1 MRRLVHLEFVLAAGF
16 AAAVAYGA
24 CAAEDWYSDAKL
36 GMFVHWG
43 LYAADGQ
50 GEWAMFR
57 NGIAPEDYARH
68 AEAWNPE
75 TGCEERWVRMAK
87 DAGVR
92 YMVLTTRHHD
102 GFSLWDT
109 KTDAFN
115 SMNTP
120 AKRDH
125 VRAYVEACRKYGMK
139 VGLYYS
145 LVDWRLRDTDPAK
158 MKANAWAQLEELM
171 TKYGRIDVLW
181 YDGSWHPKDMTTAE
195 FWESE
200 RLNAKIREWQPGIL
214 INDRSGTKEDFQTI
228 EGRNIPRPPEGAKR
242 WESCLTLQDD
252 DWSFWGYC
260 NHTAFRKTPEQI
272 VCQLIHCLELG
283 GNLLVNVGPD
293 ARGEIDPWQCDLF
306 AKVGGWI
313 AAHKDAVYGSRPTEV
328 AAKTPLAKG
337 WSGNSCGFF
346 TEADDRYYLFLHAW
360 PGERTTFPYFTGCV
374 KAVRL
379 DGREISFELD
389 ASEHRLTLT
398 GLPKD
403 PPDDVCPVLELFKDA
418 VPAVCPVVAFADRVP
433 REKGEIFRLD
443 SGDLV
448 DVVPERT
455 VNFGMGVYHWER
467 VRRPELLARLDASF
481 GWREAKGNMPGSL
494 DVTWPEGDGQVPAL
508 VFLCG
513 DGVAALPD
521 EQVAQAVKRGYAV
534 ARLDVAGLPVAA
546 AAKTAIAAY
555 DLLRREARVDCAH
568 IGVYGFGATCGRAAY
583 LAGAHEMRFALAAA
597 VDADVPKELL
607 ALQAPHLASVGAS
620 GADVVRARREFDAAV
635 AATPAWYDYG
645 LSGLDITI
653 FPGEDDLNYGGT
665 LEYFRRPGCSAPALC
680 DLNRILDFCD
690 WRHWRHA
697 PGTPARVE
705 RLPDLLT
712 SPKTGRAVTTKEGWE
727 KELRPE
733 IVEFYTRE
741 VYGRRPVERPEALT
755 FTTVGRDTPVCGGK
769 GVRREVKISFRA
781 NQVRRDVLQRRRLHP
796 EAGER
801 FGSAGV
807 PLHHLHG
814 RSVQAAQDVQRRD
827 DRDGARPRLC
837 DGRLLGEGLP
847 AGHVARSVRAEGL
860 AGEIC
865 LRQLR
870 KARGAHARE
879 LGRDQ
884 RLGMDG
890 EPRPRLARDGSGD
903 RREARGGGRKL
914 AGREDSALGGR
925 HGHAFR
931 DGVSELL
938 GLPGRS
944 ALSYRPGRRRA
955 DGAAHAPAGVL
966 VLRQHLEVVGY
977 GPLRVSLRPAPARRL
992 HCAAASRGRHGVGRH
1007 RRRSGRRVPDG
1018 ACRLTG
1024 LGALRNEGACVGH
1037 RLSGRRFEPDH
1048 RGRRIPPP
1056 SGRSLSR
1063 LRELEAFHGLCRRP
1077 RME

>member
-1 MRRLVHLEFVLAAGF
+1 MKTKIKLLAAGF
-16 AAAVAYGA
+16 AAAMACGA
-24 CAAEDWYSDAKL
+24 RAAEDWYLDAKL

-125 VRAYVEACRKYGMK
+125 VRAYVEACRKHGMK

-181 YDGSWHPKDMTTAE
+181 YDGSWHPKGMTTAE

-200 RLNAKIREWQPGIL
+200 RLNAKIRAWQPGIL

-481 GWREAKGNMPGSL
+481 GWREAKGKMPDSL

-665 LEYFRRPGCSAPALC
+665 LEYFRRPGGSAPALC

-781 NQVRRDVLQRRRLHP
+781 KYGEMSFSAVAFIPKRANGSAAPAFLCITCMDDPFRRRKTFSDETIGMALDRGYAMVGYWGKDFLPDMSLDPSERKGWQGKFVFGNYEKP
-796 EAGER
+796 EERTRESWGAISVWAWTASRVLDWLETVPEIDAKRVAVAGNSR
-801 FGSAGV
+801 AGKTALWAGV
-807 PLHHLHG
+807 TDTRFAMVCPNCSGCL
-814 RSVQAAQDVQRRD
+814 
-827 DRDGARPRLC
+827 GARLSHIDLDGVERMGPLMRLQTFWFCDNIWKWSDTDRFEFPYDQHQLAACIAPRLLAVGTGS
-837 DGRLLGEGLP
+837 DDIGAGPEGEFLMARAASP
-847 AGHVARSVRAEGL
+847 AWELYGMKGL
-860 AGEIC
+860 ASDTVYPGV
-865 LRQLR
+865 
-870 KARGAHARE
+870 
-879 LGRDQ
+879 
-884 RLGMDG
+884 
-890 EPRPRLARDGSGD
+890 
-903 RREARGGGRKL
+903 
-914 AGREDSALGGR
+914 DSNLITE
-925 HGHAFR
+925 
-931 DGVSELL
+931 GV
-938 GLPGRS
+938 GFHR
-944 ALSYRPGRRRA
+944 RPG
-955 DGAAHAPAGVL
+955 GHYL
-966 VLRQHLEVVGY
+966 GY
-977 GPLRVSLRPAPARRL
+977 GNWKRFMDFADA
-992 HCAAASRGRHGVGRH
+992 HGW
-1007 RRRSGRRVPDG
+1007 
-1018 ACRLTG
+1018 
-1024 LGALRNEGACVGH
+1024 NKE
-1037 RLSGRRFEPDH
+1037 
-1048 RGRRIPPP
+1048 
-1056 SGRSLSR
+1056 
-1063 LRELEAFHGLCRRP
+1063 
-1077 RME
+1077 